1 MVSEQDFVSS
11 LKIPKH
17 VAIIMD
23 GNRRWAKSKMMPAI
37 YGHNAGMK
45 TVRKIVEYCKDLNLE
60 YLSLFAFSTENWNR
74 SKEEVGGLMTLFKTF
89 CQKEQKNLL
98 KNNVKLK
105 FIGDIDALSSELR
118 DIAYETENFLSN
130 CNGLNLNICINYS
143 GKSEILHAIR
153 KIGEDL
159 IFNKI
164 TFEKMVN
171 FQEEDFRNY
180 LYTKSIPDV
189 DLLIRTSGEYR
200 ISNYF
205 LWQIAYSEMIF
216 VDTLWP
222 DFTCEIFDF
231 CINEYNKRVRR
242 FGVG

>member
-1 MVSEQDFVSS
+1 MASQRDSNSS
-11 LKIPKH
+11 LNVPKH
-17 VAIIMD
+17 IAIIMD
-23 GNRRWAKSKMMPAI
+23 GNRRWAKNKKMPAI

-45 TVRKIVEYCKDLNLE
+45 TVRKIVEHCKELKVQ

-89 CQKEQKNLL
+89 CKNERKDLL
-98 KNNVKLK
+98 KNNVRLK

-118 DIAYETENFLSN
+118 DIARETEDFLAGCSD
-130 CNGLNLNICINYS
+130 LNLNICINYS
-143 GKSEILHAIR
+143 GKSEILHAIQ
-153 KIGEDL
+153 KMGADL
-159 IFNKI
+159 LSKDI
-164 TFEKMVN
+164 TPEKMMD
-171 FQEEDFRNY
+171 FKEEDFEHY

-189 DLLIRTSGEYR
+189 DLLIRTSGECR

-216 VDTLWP
+216 VDDLWP
-222 DFTCEIFDF
+222 DFNEEMLDF
-231 CINEYNKRVRR
+231 CIHEYNKRVRR